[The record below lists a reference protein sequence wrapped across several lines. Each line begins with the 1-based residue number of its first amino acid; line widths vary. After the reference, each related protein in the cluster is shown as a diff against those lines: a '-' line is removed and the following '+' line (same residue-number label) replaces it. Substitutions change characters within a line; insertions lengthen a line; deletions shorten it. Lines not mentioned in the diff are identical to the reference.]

1 MDYTFKDFIE
11 LYQTLN
17 NSEWITVFEEK
28 PTKNYENNI
37 FTFCAMFK
45 ATQEELKEYL
55 LKYYCDYKLS
65 FLLHSW
71 PIVIR

>member
-17 NSEWITVFEEK
+17 NSEWITVFEEN
-28 PTKNYENNI
+28 PTKNYKNDI

-45 ATQEELKEYL
+45 ATKEELKEYL
-55 LKYYCDYKLS
+55 
-65 FLLHSW
+65 
-71 PIVIR
+71 